1 MACLRLGRLQ
11 EAADNFHRAV
21 NTAPELAEAWFNL
34 GIVHE
39 RLQRWEDAASCHEK
53 AALAAPTYCKAWE
66 ARARMAWELGQF
78 QQVVPLYERALA
90 LKEDHLPAHRGL
102 LQFLGQ
108 SNQPE
113 ALAEALARAR
123 QALGEEHPLA
133 RLHEGFMADAEGK
146 LEQARACLE
155 GIVIDDAGDGASAEE
170 DLGSLHDERLR
181 LARLVRL
188 CDQLDAPDA
197 AMEHARA
204 ANRLAQKMAQRRGVR
219 KETFLGFV
227 ENRRRYFTPE
237 NVRQWGETRDAA
249 PSPEGQGPDS
259 AEQPVF
265 IIGFPRSGTTLL
277 DSLLRG
283 HPDLEVFEETDAVSS
298 LVNRLAGPADEDL
311 SRLARLS
318 EQEAAALRALY
329 FEGLARR
336 RAAQNATEQAR
347 PGATTVDRF
356 ALNIIYLGE
365 LCRVFPQARF
375 ILALRH
381 PADCVLSCFMQTFYE
396 TSANASFHTL
406 EDAAHLYDAVFSL
419 WRQQMEALKPKLIQ
433 VKYEVPYRRS
443 RKNLPPGVGL
453 YRRDLAP
460 GAVGSPA
467 RGPATGLHQHSQSQ
481 PGHPAPVF
489 TGERA
494 LAPLSQGAGAGVA
507 DPGALAPLFRLRLAP
522 LSDKSPGGAGEQP
535 LHHGGEV
542 LQGARRIGRVKRAL
556 IPAGAEIH
564 AGLVIGMVF
573 VAVPRVFVLA
583 VMLHPVIAL
592 KQPVVLDHPV
602 VFFADVGAQHG
613 GGDFRMVVG
622 A

>member
-1 MACLRLGRLQ
+1 MSRLDPAAVKSLFELNRRGDFKTLEEQARALLARHPEELVLLSLLGTACLELGQWEEALKHCLAGLAIKPDFAKLRNSAGVACLRLGRLQ

-21 NTAPELAEAWFNL
+21 SLAPELAEAWFNL

-39 RLQRWEDAASCHEK
+39 RLQHWEDAASCHEK
-53 AALAAPTYCKAWE
+53 AALAAPTYYKAQE

-78 QQVVPLYERALA
+78 EQVVPLYERALA

-108 SNQPE
+108 ANRPE

-123 QALGEEHPLA
+123 RVLGEEHALA

-155 GIVIDDAGDGASAEE
+155 GIVIDGAGDGASAEE

-181 LARLVRL
+181 RARLVRL
-188 CDQLDAPDA
+188 CDQLDDADA

-204 ANRLAQKMAQRRGVR
+204 ANRLAQKMARRRGVR

-237 NVRQWGETRDAA
+237 NVRQWRTEIRDAA
-249 PSPEGQGPDS
+249 PRPEGPGRDG

-298 LVNRLAGPADEDL
+298 LINRLAGPADEGL

-336 RAAQNATEQAR
+336 RAAQNAPEQSR
-347 PGATTVDRF
+347 SGATPVDRF

-375 ILALRH
+375 ILALRD

-406 EDAAHLYDAVFSL
+406 EDGARLYDSVFSL
-419 WRQQMEALKPKLIQ
+419 WRQQAEALKPKLIQ
-433 VKYEVPYRRS
+433 VKYESLIDNPEHACRPV
-443 RKNLPPGVGL
+443 L
-453 YRRDLAP
+453 DFI
-460 GAVGSPA
+460 GATWRPELLDHQRAA
-467 RGPATGLHQHSQSQ
+467 R
-481 PGHPAPVF
+481 
-489 TGERA
+489 ERA
-494 LAPLSQGAGAGVA
+494 FISTPSYNQVILPLYSQAKGRWRRYSKELE
-507 DPGALAPLFRLRLAP
+507 P
-522 LSDKSPGGAGEQP
+522 
-535 LHHGGEV
+535 V
-542 LQGARRIGRVKRAL
+542 LPVLEPWRRYFGY
-556 IPAGAEIH
+556 
-564 AGLVIGMVF
+564 
-573 VAVPRVFVLA
+573 
-583 VMLHPVIAL
+583 
-592 KQPVVLDHPV
+592 D
-602 VFFADVGAQHG
+602 
-613 GGDFRMVVG
+613 
-622 A
+622 

>member
-1 MACLRLGRLQ
+1 MSRLDPAAVKSLFELNRRGDFKTLEEQARALLARHPEELVLLSLLGSACLELGQWDEALKHCQAGLAIKPDFAKLRNSAGVACLRLGRLQ

-433 VKYEVPYRRS
+433 VKYESLIDDPEKTCRPVLDFIGATWRPELLDHQRAARQRAFISTPSHNQVILPLYSQAKGRWRRYR
-443 RKNLPPGVGL
+443 KE
-453 YRRDLAP
+453 LAP
-460 GAVGSPA
+460 
-467 RGPATGLHQHSQSQ
+467 
-481 PGHPAPVF
+481 
-489 TGERA
+489 
-494 LAPLSQGAGAGVA
+494 
-507 DPGALAPLFRLRLAP
+507 
-522 LSDKSPGGAGEQP
+522 
-535 LHHGGEV
+535 V
-542 LQGARRIGRVKRAL
+542 LPTLEPWRRYFGY
-556 IPAGAEIH
+556 
-564 AGLVIGMVF
+564 
-573 VAVPRVFVLA
+573 
-583 VMLHPVIAL
+583 
-592 KQPVVLDHPV
+592 D
-602 VFFADVGAQHG
+602 
-613 GGDFRMVVG
+613 
-622 A
+622 

>member
-1 MACLRLGRLQ
+1 MSRPLPPSAPAEEGAAPMSRLDPAAVKSLFELNRRGDFKTLEEQARALLARHPEELVLLSLLGAACLELGQWEEALKHCQAGLAIKPDFAKLRNSAGVACLRLGRLQ

-21 NTAPELAEAWFNL
+21 SMAPELAEAWFNL

-39 RLQRWEDAASCHEK
+39 RLQRWEDAAACHEK

-123 QALGEEHPLA
+123 RALGEEHPLA
-133 RLHEGFMADAEGK
+133 RLHEGFMADAEGN

-155 GIVIDDAGDGASAEE
+155 GIVIDGAGDGESAGE
-170 DLGSLHDERLR
+170 DLGNLHDERLR

-188 CDQLDAPDA
+188 CDQLDDPDA
-197 AMEHARA
+197 AMGHARA
-204 ANRLAQKMAQRRGVR
+204 ANHLAQKMAQRRGVR
-219 KETFLGFV
+219 KETFFGFV

-237 NVRQWGETRDAA
+237 NVRQWPAETRGGA
-249 PSPEGQGPDS
+249 PARPEGQGPDN

-277 DSLLRG
+277 DALLRG
-283 HPDLEVFEETDAVSS
+283 HPDLEVFVETDAVSS
-298 LVNRLAGPADEDL
+298 LVNRLAGPADEGL
-311 SRLARLS
+311 SRLAQLS
-318 EQEAAALRALY
+318 EQEAGQLRALY

-336 RAAQNATEQAR
+336 RAAQNAAEQAR
-347 PGATTVDRF
+347 AGATTVDRF

-406 EDAAHLYDAVFSL
+406 EDGAHLYDSVFSL
-419 WRQQMEALKPKLIQ
+419 WRQQAEALRPKLIQ
-433 VKYEVPYRRS
+433 VKYESLIDDPEKTCRPVLDFIGATWRPELLDHQRAARQRAFISTPSHNQVILPLYSQAKGRWRRYR
-443 RKNLPPGVGL
+443 KE
-453 YRRDLAP
+453 LAP
-460 GAVGSPA
+460 
-467 RGPATGLHQHSQSQ
+467 
-481 PGHPAPVF
+481 
-489 TGERA
+489 
-494 LAPLSQGAGAGVA
+494 
-507 DPGALAPLFRLRLAP
+507 
-522 LSDKSPGGAGEQP
+522 
-535 LHHGGEV
+535 V
-542 LQGARRIGRVKRAL
+542 LPILEPWRRYFGY
-556 IPAGAEIH
+556 
-564 AGLVIGMVF
+564 
-573 VAVPRVFVLA
+573 
-583 VMLHPVIAL
+583 
-592 KQPVVLDHPV
+592 D
-602 VFFADVGAQHG
+602 
-613 GGDFRMVVG
+613 
-622 A
+622 

>member
-1 MACLRLGRLQ
+1 MSRLDPAAVKSLFELNRRGDFKTLEEQARALLARHPEELVLLSLLGAACLELGQWEEALKHCQAGLAIKPDFAKLRNSAGVACLRLGRLQ
-11 EAADNFHRAV
+11 EAADNFRRAV
-21 NTAPELAEAWFNL
+21 NLAPELAEAWFNL

-53 AALAAPTYCKAWE
+53 AALAAPTHYKAQE

-78 QQVVPLYERALA
+78 EQVVPLYERALA
-90 LKEDHLPAHRGL
+90 LKEDYLPAHRGL

-108 SNQPE
+108 SNRPE
-113 ALAEALARAR
+113 ALAEALDRTR
-123 QALGEEHPLA
+123 RALGEKHPIV

-155 GIVIDDAGDGASAEE
+155 GIVIAGAENEANAGEDAGN
-170 DLGSLHDERLR
+170 LHDERLR

-188 CDQLDAPDA
+188 CDQLDDADA
-197 AMEHARA
+197 AMQYARA
-204 ANRLAQKMAQRRGVR
+204 ANRLAQKMTQRRGVR

-227 ENRRRYFTPE
+227 ENRRRYFTLE
-237 NVRQWGETRDAA
+237 NIRQWPAATRDAA
-249 PSPEGQGPDS
+249 PRPEGPPEGQEPGD

-283 HPDLEVFEETDAVSS
+283 HPELEVFEETDAVSS
-298 LVNRLAGPADEDL
+298 LVNRLAGPADEGL
-311 SRLARLS
+311 SRLAQLS

-336 RAAQNATEQAR
+336 RAAQNATEQGR
-347 PGATTVDRF
+347 PGRTPVDRF

-419 WRQQMEALKPKLIQ
+419 WRQQVEALKPRLIQ
-433 VKYEVPYRRS
+433 VKYESLIDDPEQTCRPALDFIGATWRPELLDHQRAARERAFISTPSYNQVILPLYSQAKGRWRRYS
-443 RKNLPPGVGL
+443 KE
-453 YRRDLAP
+453 LAP
-460 GAVGSPA
+460 
-467 RGPATGLHQHSQSQ
+467 
-481 PGHPAPVF
+481 
-489 TGERA
+489 
-494 LAPLSQGAGAGVA
+494 
-507 DPGALAPLFRLRLAP
+507 
-522 LSDKSPGGAGEQP
+522 
-535 LHHGGEV
+535 V
-542 LQGARRIGRVKRAL
+542 LPILEPWRRYFGY
-556 IPAGAEIH
+556 
-564 AGLVIGMVF
+564 
-573 VAVPRVFVLA
+573 
-583 VMLHPVIAL
+583 
-592 KQPVVLDHPV
+592 D
-602 VFFADVGAQHG
+602 
-613 GGDFRMVVG
+613 
-622 A
+622 

>member
-1 MACLRLGRLQ
+1 MNRPSPPAAPAGEGAAPMSRLDPAAVKSLFELNRRGDFKTLEEQTRALLARHPEELVLLSLLGSACLELGQWEEALKHCQAGLAIKPDFAKLRNSAGVACLRLGRLQ

-21 NTAPELAEAWFNL
+21 NMAPELAEAWFNL

-108 SNQPE
+108 SNRPE

-123 QALGEEHPLA
+123 RALGEEHALV

-170 DLGSLHDERLR
+170 DAGSLHDERLR

-188 CDQLDAPDA
+188 CDQLDDADA
-197 AMEHARA
+197 AMEHARS
-204 ANRLAQKMAQRRGVR
+204 ANRLAQKMTRRRGVR

-237 NVRQWGETRDAA
+237 NVRQWGPTETRDAA
-249 PSPEGQGPDS
+249 PARPEGSEPDG
-259 AEQPVF
+259 AKQPVF

-298 LVNRLAGPADEDL
+298 LVNRLAGPADEGL

-336 RAAQNATEQAR
+336 RAAQNATERGR

-406 EDAAHLYDAVFSL
+406 EDAARLYDSVFSL

-433 VKYEVPYRRS
+433 VKYESLIHDPEKTCRPVLDFIGATWRPELLDHQRAARERAFISTPSHNQVILPLYSQAKGRWRRYR
-443 RKNLPPGVGL
+443 KE
-453 YRRDLAP
+453 LAP
-460 GAVGSPA
+460 VLP
-467 RGPATGLHQHSQSQ
+467 TL
-481 PGHPAPVF
+481 
-489 TGERA
+489 
-494 LAPLSQGAGAGVA
+494 
-507 DPGALAPLFRLRLAP
+507 DPW
-522 LSDKSPGGAGEQP
+522 
-535 LHHGGEV
+535 
-542 LQGARRIGRVKRAL
+542 RRYFGY
-556 IPAGAEIH
+556 
-564 AGLVIGMVF
+564 
-573 VAVPRVFVLA
+573 
-583 VMLHPVIAL
+583 
-592 KQPVVLDHPV
+592 D
-602 VFFADVGAQHG
+602 
-613 GGDFRMVVG
+613 
-622 A
+622 

>member
-1 MACLRLGRLQ
+1 MTRPSPPAAPAEEGAAPMSRLDPAAVKSLFELNRRGDFKPLEEQARALLARHPGELVLLSLLGAACLELGQWEEALKHCQAGLAIKPDFAKLRNSAGVACLRLGRLQ

-21 NTAPELAEAWFNL
+21 SMAPELAEAWFNL

-123 QALGEEHPLA
+123 RALGEEHPLA
-133 RLHEGFMADAEGK
+133 RLHEGFMADAEGN
-146 LEQARACLE
+146 LVQARACLE

-181 LARLVRL
+181 LARLARL
-188 CDQLDAPDA
+188 CDQLDDADA

-204 ANRLAQKMAQRRGVR
+204 ANHLAQKMARRRGVR

-237 NVRQWGETRDAA
+237 NVRQWPATTRGAA
-249 PSPEGQGPDS
+249 PAKPEGQGPGG

-336 RAAQNATEQAR
+336 RAAQNAAERGR

-406 EDAAHLYDAVFSL
+406 EDGARLYDSVFSL
-419 WRQQMEALKPKLIQ
+419 WRQQVEALKPKLIQ
-433 VKYEVPYRRS
+433 VKYESLIDDPEKTCRPVLDFIGATWRPELLDHQRAARQRAFISTPSHNQVILPLYSQAKGRWRRYR
-443 RKNLPPGVGL
+443 KE
-453 YRRDLAP
+453 LAP
-460 GAVGSPA
+460 
-467 RGPATGLHQHSQSQ
+467 
-481 PGHPAPVF
+481 
-489 TGERA
+489 
-494 LAPLSQGAGAGVA
+494 
-507 DPGALAPLFRLRLAP
+507 
-522 LSDKSPGGAGEQP
+522 
-535 LHHGGEV
+535 V
-542 LQGARRIGRVKRAL
+542 LPILEPWRRYFGY
-556 IPAGAEIH
+556 
-564 AGLVIGMVF
+564 
-573 VAVPRVFVLA
+573 
-583 VMLHPVIAL
+583 
-592 KQPVVLDHPV
+592 D
-602 VFFADVGAQHG
+602 
-613 GGDFRMVVG
+613 
-622 A
+622 

>member
-1 MACLRLGRLQ
+1 MSRLDPAAVKSLFELNRRGDFKTLEEQARALLARHPEELVLLSLLGTACLELGQWEEALKHCSAGLAIKPDFAKLRNSAGVACLRLGRLQ
-11 EAADNFHRAV
+11 DAADNFHRAV
-21 NTAPELAEAWFNL
+21 SLAPELAEAWFNL

-39 RLQRWEDAASCHEK
+39 RLQHWEDAASCHEK
-53 AALAAPTYCKAWE
+53 AALAAPTYYKAQE

-78 QQVVPLYERALA
+78 EQVVPLYERALA

-108 SNQPE
+108 SNRPE

-123 QALGEEHPLA
+123 RVLGEEHALV

-155 GIVIDDAGDGASAEE
+155 GIVIDGAGDGASAEE
-170 DLGSLHDERLR
+170 DAGGMHDERLR
-181 LARLVRL
+181 RARLVRL
-188 CDQLDAPDA
+188 CDQLDDADA

-204 ANRLAQKMAQRRGVR
+204 ANQLAQKMARRRGVR

-237 NVRQWGETRDAA
+237 NVRQWRSATRDAA
-249 PSPEGQGPDS
+249 PRPEGPGRGG

-298 LVNRLAGPADEDL
+298 LVNRLAGPADEGL

-336 RAAQNATEQAR
+336 RAAQNAPEQGR
-347 PGATTVDRF
+347 PGATPVDRF

-375 ILALRH
+375 ILALRD

-406 EDAAHLYDAVFSL
+406 EDGARLYDSVFSL
-419 WRQQMEALKPKLIQ
+419 WRQQAEALKPKLIQ
-433 VKYEVPYRRS
+433 VKYESLIDDPEQACRPVLDFIGATWRPELLDHQRAARERDFISTPSYNQVILPLYSQAKGRWRRYS
-443 RKNLPPGVGL
+443 KE
-453 YRRDLAP
+453 LAP
-460 GAVGSPA
+460 
-467 RGPATGLHQHSQSQ
+467 
-481 PGHPAPVF
+481 
-489 TGERA
+489 
-494 LAPLSQGAGAGVA
+494 
-507 DPGALAPLFRLRLAP
+507 
-522 LSDKSPGGAGEQP
+522 
-535 LHHGGEV
+535 V
-542 LQGARRIGRVKRAL
+542 LPILEPWRRYFGY
-556 IPAGAEIH
+556 
-564 AGLVIGMVF
+564 
-573 VAVPRVFVLA
+573 
-583 VMLHPVIAL
+583 
-592 KQPVVLDHPV
+592 D
-602 VFFADVGAQHG
+602 
-613 GGDFRMVVG
+613 
-622 A
+622 

>member
-1 MACLRLGRLQ
+1 MSRLDPAAVKSLFELNRRGDFKTLEEQARALLARHPEELVLLSLLGTACLELGQWEEALKHCSAGLAIKPDFAKLRNSAGVACLRLGRLQ

-21 NTAPELAEAWFNL
+21 NLAPELAEAWFNL

-39 RLQRWEDAASCHEK
+39 RLQHWKDAASCHEK
-53 AALAAPTYCKAWE
+53 AALAAPTYYKAQE

-78 QQVVPLYERALA
+78 EQVVPLYERALA

-108 SNQPE
+108 SNRPE

-123 QALGEEHPLA
+123 RALGEEHALV

-155 GIVIDDAGDGASAEE
+155 GIVIDGAGDGASAEE
-170 DLGSLHDERLR
+170 DAGGMHDERLR
-181 LARLVRL
+181 RARLVRL
-188 CDQLDAPDA
+188 CDQLDDADA

-204 ANRLAQKMAQRRGVR
+204 ANQLAQKMARRRGVR

-237 NVRQWGETRDAA
+237 NIRQWRTETRDAA
-249 PSPEGQGPDS
+249 PRPEGPGRGG

-298 LVNRLAGPADEDL
+298 LVNRLAGPADEGL

-336 RAAQNATEQAR
+336 RAAQNAPEQGR
-347 PGATTVDRF
+347 PGATPVDRF

-375 ILALRH
+375 ILALRD

-406 EDAAHLYDAVFSL
+406 EDGARLYDSVFSL
-419 WRQQMEALKPKLIQ
+419 WRQQAEALKPNLIQ
-433 VKYEVPYRRS
+433 VKYESLIHDPEHACRPVLDFIGATWRPELLDHQRAARQRAFISTPSYNQVILPLYSQAKGRWRRYS
-443 RKNLPPGVGL
+443 KE
-453 YRRDLAP
+453 LAP
-460 GAVGSPA
+460 
-467 RGPATGLHQHSQSQ
+467 
-481 PGHPAPVF
+481 
-489 TGERA
+489 
-494 LAPLSQGAGAGVA
+494 
-507 DPGALAPLFRLRLAP
+507 
-522 LSDKSPGGAGEQP
+522 
-535 LHHGGEV
+535 V
-542 LQGARRIGRVKRAL
+542 LPILEPWRRYFGY
-556 IPAGAEIH
+556 
-564 AGLVIGMVF
+564 
-573 VAVPRVFVLA
+573 
-583 VMLHPVIAL
+583 
-592 KQPVVLDHPV
+592 D
-602 VFFADVGAQHG
+602 
-613 GGDFRMVVG
+613 
-622 A
+622 

>member
-1 MACLRLGRLQ
+1 MSRLDPAAVKSLFELNRRGDFKTLEEQARALLARHPEELVLLSLLGTACLELGQWEEALKHCSAGLAIKPDFAKLRNSAGVACLRLGRLQ

-21 NTAPELAEAWFNL
+21 NLAPELAEAWFNL

-39 RLQRWEDAASCHEK
+39 RLQHWKDAASCHEK
-53 AALAAPTYCKAWE
+53 AALAAPTYYKAQE

-78 QQVVPLYERALA
+78 EQVVPLYERALA

-108 SNQPE
+108 SNRPE

-123 QALGEEHPLA
+123 RALGEEHALA
-133 RLHEGFMADAEGK
+133 RLHEGFMADAGGK

-155 GIVIDDAGDGASAEE
+155 GIVIDGAGDGASAEE
-170 DLGSLHDERLR
+170 DAGGMHDERLR
-181 LARLVRL
+181 RARLVRL
-188 CDQLDAPDA
+188 CDQLDDADA

-204 ANRLAQKMAQRRGVR
+204 ANQLAQKMARRRGVR

-237 NVRQWGETRDAA
+237 NIRQWRTETRDAA
-249 PSPEGQGPDS
+249 PRPEGPGRGG

-298 LVNRLAGPADEDL
+298 LVNRLAGPADEGL

-336 RAAQNATEQAR
+336 RAAQNAPEQGR
-347 PGATTVDRF
+347 PGATPVDRF

-375 ILALRH
+375 ILALRD

-406 EDAAHLYDAVFSL
+406 EDAAHLYDSVFSL
-419 WRQQMEALKPKLIQ
+419 WRQQAEALKPKLIQ
-433 VKYEVPYRRS
+433 VKYESLIHDPEKACRPVLDFIGATWRPELLDHQRAARERAFISTPSYNQVILPLYSQAKGRWRRYS
-443 RKNLPPGVGL
+443 KE
-453 YRRDLAP
+453 LAP
-460 GAVGSPA
+460 
-467 RGPATGLHQHSQSQ
+467 
-481 PGHPAPVF
+481 
-489 TGERA
+489 
-494 LAPLSQGAGAGVA
+494 
-507 DPGALAPLFRLRLAP
+507 
-522 LSDKSPGGAGEQP
+522 
-535 LHHGGEV
+535 V
-542 LQGARRIGRVKRAL
+542 LPILEPWRRYFGY
-556 IPAGAEIH
+556 
-564 AGLVIGMVF
+564 
-573 VAVPRVFVLA
+573 
-583 VMLHPVIAL
+583 
-592 KQPVVLDHPV
+592 D
-602 VFFADVGAQHG
+602 
-613 GGDFRMVVG
+613 
-622 A
+622 

>member
-1 MACLRLGRLQ
+1 MSRLDPAAVKSLFELNRRGDFKTLEEQARALLARHPEELVLLSLLGAACLELGQWEEALKHCSAGLAIKPDFAKLRNSAGVACLRLGRLQ
-11 EAADNFHRAV
+11 DAADNFHRAV
-21 NTAPELAEAWFNL
+21 SMAPELAEAWFNL

-53 AALAAPTYCKAWE
+53 AALAAPTYCKAQE

-108 SNQPE
+108 SNRPE
-113 ALAEALARAR
+113 ALAEALDRAR
-123 QALGEEHPLA
+123 RVLGEEHALV

-155 GIVIDDAGDGASAEE
+155 GIVIDGAGDGASAEE

-181 LARLVRL
+181 RARLVRL
-188 CDQLDAPDA
+188 CDQLDDADA

-204 ANRLAQKMAQRRGVR
+204 ANQLAQKMARRRGVR

-237 NVRQWGETRDAA
+237 NVRQWRTETRDAA
-249 PSPEGQGPDS
+249 PRPEEPGPGG

-298 LVNRLAGPADEDL
+298 LVNRLAGPADEGL

-336 RAAQNATEQAR
+336 RAAQNAPEQSR
-347 PGATTVDRF
+347 PGATPVDRF

-375 ILALRH
+375 ILALRD

-406 EDAAHLYDAVFSL
+406 EDGARLYDSVFSL
-419 WRQQMEALKPKLIQ
+419 WRQQAEALKPNLIQ
-433 VKYEVPYRRS
+433 VKYESLIDDPEQACRPVLDFIGATWRPELLDHQRAARERAFISTPSYNQVILPLYSQAKGRWRRYS
-443 RKNLPPGVGL
+443 KE
-453 YRRDLAP
+453 LAP
-460 GAVGSPA
+460 
-467 RGPATGLHQHSQSQ
+467 
-481 PGHPAPVF
+481 
-489 TGERA
+489 
-494 LAPLSQGAGAGVA
+494 
-507 DPGALAPLFRLRLAP
+507 
-522 LSDKSPGGAGEQP
+522 
-535 LHHGGEV
+535 V
-542 LQGARRIGRVKRAL
+542 LPILEPWRRYFGY
-556 IPAGAEIH
+556 
-564 AGLVIGMVF
+564 
-573 VAVPRVFVLA
+573 
-583 VMLHPVIAL
+583 
-592 KQPVVLDHPV
+592 D
-602 VFFADVGAQHG
+602 
-613 GGDFRMVVG
+613 
-622 A
+622 